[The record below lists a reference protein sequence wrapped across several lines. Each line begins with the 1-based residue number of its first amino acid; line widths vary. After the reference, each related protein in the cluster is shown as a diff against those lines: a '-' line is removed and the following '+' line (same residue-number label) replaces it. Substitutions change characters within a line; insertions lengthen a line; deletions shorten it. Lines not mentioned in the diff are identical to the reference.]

1 MASVCALSVLS
12 VGSERPLAEEI
23 LMRPDGNFTHTK
35 KEKAYIME
43 PAHFLILLLEPVS
56 LFVLAEKMGAAD
68 ATAGSPTPSGLC
80 SLNN

>member
-1 MASVCALSVLS
+1 MH
-12 VGSERPLAEEI
+12 
-23 LMRPDGNFTHTK
+23 PDGNFTK
-35 KEKAYIME
+35 KKAHMME